1 MKSLKCFFIILLAFL
16 LCMPSIVF
24 CIPVKECEIAVP
36 GYPHAPV
43 VGDVDADRRPEI
55 VVGYGATSL
64 SWDQGGLIVL
74 RKHPNNRVDTVF
86 NWSIDT
92 GNVYTPYIGDVDGD
106 NLPEICVQFTRPGA
120 DDSIIVFNHDFTV
133 LWRAMVGS
141 GSGSMTFEGG
151 HAITAGDIEGDGI
164 IEIFASETRSN
175 YIRVFD
181 GRTGRLIRDILD
193 PDGYHPYGAVTLW
206 NLDEVGAP
214 EIVSCFH
221 LGSLCKV
228 CAFHTN
234 DGSEYWC
241 VRNAISYGVADL
253 KGDSHPEVVLER
265 YDNRPPRITVDL
277 YNFDGTFSNTLRSF
291 GVSACYFPHF
301 GLPVIAEFDF
311 STPTPEI
318 VVALNHVTSIS
329 GAPLIACIKTD
340 STEFWRYTLSG
351 FAEFVSITA
360 ADLNCDL
367 IPEIA
372 ALNYYPETTLVIIDG
387 ATGMPLGNFDS
398 PTPSN
403 TQDNNM
409 VAICDADNDSYTELI
424 YAGSSSSG
432 DSFFV
437 AVVGNDG
444 QWSSTRPI
452 WNEGGFY
459 YTSIGDNLDLRR
471 RSYTNWL
478 DENLFRCQKPIP
490 CGLKVAIHDT
500 LSCIRCGH
508 FSALRIHAAVMN
520 LNSLSSALG
529 TRVRLS
535 ILHGGDCLRLTTG
548 SYEYFLGTLS
558 PNDTCNVRWVFSV
571 DDYCSH
577 RYIIARITVWS
588 SDSAFDSTVVEYRIN
603 LPDCYDFPEARI
615 IKPSP
620 CGGVMTC
627 ADSTQQMIAFY
638 VEPRRYPIAFDS
650 VIVVV
655 NGDTY
660 TLRDTNLLTD
670 RRNNIVFVPS
680 PPFSNGDTV
689 TFQLARIMSETL
701 YCTNNTPPCSVII
714 DLQPPILFEP
724 QPAEGERIC
733 FAPSEFRVRVIDS
746 IAGVNWSSVDS
757 AVARITTI
765 FDTVEIR
772 ITHHEDTLIIPLS
785 GVNQAG
791 TVSVCITGIED
802 APTIRYCPPNIVD
815 TCFHYVVLG
824 KSVPPL
830 ILPERLLRIIS
841 SGFVFLGPKPSKHF
855 RKKTEH
861 KIQQD

>member
-16 LCMPSIVF
+16 FCMPSIVF
-24 CIPVKECEIAVP
+24 CTPVKECEIAVP

-64 SWDQGGLIVL
+64 SSDQGGLIVL

-133 LWRAMVGS
+133 LWRAFVGS
-141 GSGSMTFEGG
+141 GTGPLTVEGG
-151 HAITAGDIEGDGI
+151 HAITAGDMEGDGT
-164 IEIFASETRSN
+164 IEVFASETRSN

-193 PDGYHPYGAVTLW
+193 SDGYHPYGAATLW

-221 LGSLCKV
+221 SGAYFKV
-228 CAFHTN
+228 CAFHTD

-241 VRNAISYGVADL
+241 VQKAMSYGVANL

-265 YDNRPPRITVDL
+265 YSEHYLNVNL
-277 YNFDGTFSNTLRSF
+277 YDFDGTFYRTLKRFELPSF
-291 GVSACYFPHF
+291 FFGHF
-301 GLPVIAEFDF
+301 SLPVIADFDS
-311 STPTPEI
+311 STPTPEV
-318 VVALNHVTSIS
+318 VVAINHVTSLGGI
-329 GAPLIACIKTD
+329 PLIACYRAD
-340 STEFWRYTLSG
+340 STEFWRYLILRFT
-351 FAEFVSITA
+351 EFTAITA

-372 ALNYYPETTLVIIDG
+372 ALSCYSGTTLVIIDG
-387 ATGMPLGNFDS
+387 ATGVPLGTFDG
-398 PTPSN
+398 PVPIHN
-403 TQDNNM
+403 QDNNM
-409 VAICDADNDSYTELI
+409 VAICDVDGDSYTELI
-424 YAGSSSSG
+424 YGGRLAFW

-444 QWSSTRPI
+444 QWSPTRSI

-459 YTSIGDNLDLRR
+459 YTSTGDNLDLRH

-490 CGLKVAIHDT
+490 CGLIVAIHDT
-500 LSCIRCGH
+500 LGCIRCGH

-520 LNSLSSALG
+520 LDSLPSAPNI
-529 TRVRLS
+529 RVRLS
-535 ILHGGDCLRLTTG
+535 FLHGGGCLRLTTG
-548 SYEYFLGTLS
+548 SYEYFLGTIS
-558 PNDTCNVRWVFSV
+558 PNDTCNFRWVFSV
-571 DDYCSH
+571 DDYCPH
-577 RYIIARITVWS
+577 RYIIVRITVWS
-588 SDSAFDSTVVEYRIN
+588 SDSAFDSVIVDRQIN
-603 LPDCYDFPEARI
+603 FPDCYDFPEVRI
-615 IKPSP
+615 TKPTP

-627 ADSTQQMIAFY
+627 ANSIQQMIEFY
-638 VEPRRYPIAFDS
+638 VEPRRYPIVFDS

-655 NGDTY
+655 NSDTY
-660 TLRDTNLLTD
+660 TLESSSLLTD
-670 RRNNIVFVPS
+670 RRNNIVFIPS

-689 TFQLARIMSETL
+689 TFQLARIMSEMF
-701 YCTNNTPPCSVII
+701 YCPYNTPPCSVIV

-724 QPAEGERIC
+724 QPVEGERVC

-757 AVARITTI
+757 AVAHITTI
-765 FDTVEIR
+765 FDTVEIG
-772 ITHHEDTLIIPLS
+772 ITHHGDTLIIPLS

-824 KSVPPL
+824 KSVPPI

-841 SGFVFLGPKPSKHF
+841 SSFIFPGPKPSKHF

-861 KIQQD
+861 KIQ